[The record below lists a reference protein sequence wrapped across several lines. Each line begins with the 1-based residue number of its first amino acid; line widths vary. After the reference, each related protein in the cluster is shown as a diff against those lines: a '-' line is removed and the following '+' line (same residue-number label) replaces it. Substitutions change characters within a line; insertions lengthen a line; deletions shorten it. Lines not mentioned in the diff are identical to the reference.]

1 MQSASSNCKPRTI
14 VMASFVIT
22 RTVLKDIGIGSIVDN
37 RWRIESYSHTGA
49 NAVAVQCDKS
59 GNTTAPFT
67 RVMLIHSDN
76 DSVIEQKA

>member
-1 MQSASSNCKPRTI
+1 MKFQ
-14 VMASFVIT
+14 FT
-22 RTVLKDIGIGSIVDN
+22 RTSLRNIGIGSIVDN

-67 RVMLIHSDN
+67 RVMLLHSTEPAI
-76 DSVIEQKA
+76 VEQNA

>member
-1 MQSASSNCKPRTI
+1 
-14 VMASFVIT
+14 MASFVIT

-67 RVMLIHSDN
+67 RVMLIHSTEPAI
-76 DSVIEQKA
+76 VEQRA